1 MLDMQKHGVVL
12 ILRVRRKT
20 APFKGRDPKT
30 EEVLGGHFRT
40 EKSFVNGERSNGEVN
55 GLVGNTVS
63 F

>member
-30 EEVLGGHFRT
+30 GEHFRT
-40 EKSFVNGERSNGEVN
+40 EKSLVNGERSNGEVN